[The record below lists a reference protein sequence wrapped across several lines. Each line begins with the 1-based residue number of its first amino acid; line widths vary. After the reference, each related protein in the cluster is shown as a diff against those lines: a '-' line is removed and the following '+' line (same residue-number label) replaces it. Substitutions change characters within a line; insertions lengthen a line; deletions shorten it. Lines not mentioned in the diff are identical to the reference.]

1 MRYPNQRY
9 GNPSE
14 LRFYAAGI
22 PIRDLARQL
31 RRDERT
37 VSDWLK
43 ERQKIPFWVPELLRL
58 RNMEREH
65 QLRRMGIAVNA
76 RRFGIVA
83 GDVIQFPERSERTVR
98 EQRPLTRCSSQP
110 DDAQAVVAPRLNAL

>member
-1 MRYPNQRY
+1 MRYPNLRY

-14 LRFYAAGI
+14 LRFYATGI
-22 PIRDLARQL
+22 PLRDLARQL

-58 RNMEREH
+58 RNMEREQ

-76 RRFGIVA
+76 RRFGVVA
-83 GDVIQFPERSERTVR
+83 GDVIQFPERQNGQSESNGPSRGAVASQTTPK
-98 EQRPLTRCSSQP
+98 PLLHH
-110 DDAQAVVAPRLNAL
+110 V

>member
-1 MRYPNQRY
+1 MRYPNLRY

-14 LRFYAAGI
+14 LRFYATGI
-22 PIRDLARQL
+22 PLRDLAKQL

-65 QLRRMGIAVNA
+65 QLRRMGIAVSA
-76 RRFGIVA
+76 RRFGVVN
-83 GDVIQFPERSERTVR
+83 GEVIEFKTPAQPVNDCH
-98 EQRPLTRCSSQP
+98 RPTADRPAKLLRHG
-110 DDAQAVVAPRLNAL
+110 